1 MQEQIKANIK
11 ACMIAKEMDKLNV
24 MRGVSAALTTEMI
37 SEQRMSTGKA
47 VTDPLSD
54 EECVRVIKK
63 LVKQRKDSI
72 DQFVAGGRED
82 LAADEKA
89 ELAILETLLPAQ
101 MTYEEIVDA
110 VKKVIESLGEIDM
123 SKKGM
128 ITGQIIK
135 SIGTN
140 ADGSVVKSVI
150 DELLK

>member
-37 SEQRMSTGKA
+37 SEQRMATGKA
-47 VTDPLSD
+47 VTEPLTD
-54 EECVRVIKK
+54 EECVKVIKK

-72 DQFVAGGRED
+72 EQFVTGGRED

-101 MTYEEIVDA
+101 MTKEEIIDA

-128 ITGQIIK
+128 VTGQIIK
-135 SIGTN
+135 SIGPN
-140 ADGSVVKSVI
+140 ADGSLVKAVI
-150 DELLK
+150 DELLR